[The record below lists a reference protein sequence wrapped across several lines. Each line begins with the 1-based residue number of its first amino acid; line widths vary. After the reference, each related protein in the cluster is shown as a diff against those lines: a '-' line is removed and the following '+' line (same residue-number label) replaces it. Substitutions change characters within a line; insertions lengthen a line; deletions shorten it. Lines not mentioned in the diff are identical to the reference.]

1 MSEIRFYAPDVPNF
15 EQANMLAK
23 LAMEQR
29 QKTAD
34 GFKDTVKGFTD
45 AVVKSNHSLI
55 KEQLDAL
62 TPEQLQDKV
71 AVNALVNN
79 LTKDTGYMYDAP
91 VVDAYVE
98 ARPDILQQR
107 ALEAEKLKQQE
118 LANQNSA
125 FNFRNAQMDKNKQ
138 ARDELRQDLLSQY
151 IYYSTLEDKDDIAK
165 ASRLNSLKGI
175 LANGKD
181 LFNSENEMYAFL
193 GLGLTKHLD
202 EQNLREL
209 DKAKTQAQ
217 TDAIYGNLKISQQNA
232 DTNEYKA
239 VNDNQNTKTDQ
250 ALKAFG
256 IANKDSGGGN
266 GGSKDS
272 NGGKQQDLIQKT
284 ATENSLKKLNELGM
298 PNAVEQK
305 EDGSLGVNYNTVNST
320 IQNTMSNINEK
331 YRESA
336 SEWQE
341 KLLSAKHMQNGW
353 AEFGKNKAERLIE
366 FVNKYETTDDEGNK
380 RPLRPDEKGEI
391 YRKAVLGEVR
401 FDNWL
406 EMGEG
411 DTLNSKKIDPLIK
424 SYNNENINKANA
436 EITAHVAD
444 TLSALSQATGMA
456 NGQLA
461 YELGWGKGTDMFKHL
476 PKSIQNDMD
485 KYEKGQAKEKG
496 NKLAKKIMKGTGGDM
511 VNRAV
516 KQSQTTRVT
525 ANGKVYE
532 LPRWLVNPKNKANSP
547 YADISLDK
555 YTNRFNH

>member
-1 MSEIRFYAPDVPNF
+1 MSEIKFYAPETPDF
-15 EQANMLAK
+15 EQANVLAK

-29 QKTAD
+29 QKASE
-34 GFKDTVKGFTD
+34 GFKNTVKSFTD
-45 AVVKSNHSLI
+45 SVVKANHSLI
-55 KEQLDAL
+55 KERLDAL

-71 AVNALVNN
+71 AVNALVNS

-91 VVDAYVE
+91 VIDTYVE

-107 ALEAEKLKQQE
+107 ALEAEKLEQQE

-125 FNFRNAQMDKNKQ
+125 FNHHVAQLKQDKE
-138 ARDELRQDLLSQY
+138 ARDEMRKDLLNQH
-151 IYYSTLEDKDDIAK
+151 IYYVTKGDTETALKVLQENLKLFPTLEEAQ
-165 ASRLNSLKGI
+165 
-175 LANGKD
+175 
-181 LFNSENEMYAFL
+181 AFL
-193 GLGLTKHLD
+193 GLGLNEYLKGVDMDDL
-202 EQNLREL
+202 Q
-209 DKAKTQAQ
+209 KAKLKAQTEALLTQANV
-217 TDAIYGNLKISQQNA
+217 AQQNA
-232 DTNEYKA
+232 DTNQFTAESNATDKE
-239 VNDNQNTKTDQ
+239 NQT
-250 ALKAFG
+250 ALDAWKL
-256 IANKDSGGGN
+256 ANGGGD
-266 GGSKDS
+266 GGKSS
-272 NGGKQQDLIQKT
+272 NGSNGSKQQDLIQKT

-444 TLSALSQATGMA
+444 TLSALSQATGMT

-476 PKSIQNDMD
+476 PKSIQKDMD
-485 KYEKGQAKEKG
+485 KYEKEQAKEKG
-496 NKLAKKIMKGTGGDM
+496 SKLAKKIMKGTGGDM

-516 KQSQTTRVT
+516 KQSQTTTVT
-525 ANGKVYE
+525 ADGKVYE
-532 LPRWLVNPKNKANSP
+532 LPRWIAKPKNKDNKP

-555 YTNRFNH
+555 YRNRFNH

>member
-1 MSEIRFYAPDVPNF
+1 MSEIKFYAPETPNF

-71 AVNALVNN
+71 AVNALVNS

-118 LANQNSA
+118 LVNQNSA
-125 FNFRNAQMDKNKQ
+125 FNLRNAQLDKNKQ
-138 ARDELRQDLLSQY
+138 ARDELRQDLLSQFTHY
-151 IYYSTLEDKDDIAK
+151 IGKGDTDTTLKLLQK
-165 ASRLNSLKGI
+165 
-175 LANGKD
+175 GKD
-181 LFNSENEMYAFL
+181 LFPSSEEMQAFL
-193 GLGLTKHLD
+193 HHGLAKSNNVQEMDALEKAQL
-202 EQNLREL
+202 Q
-209 DKAKTQAQ
+209 AKTNALITQANV
-217 TDAIYGNLKISQQNA
+217 AQQNA
-232 DTNEYKA
+232 DTNELKA
-239 VNDNQNTKTDQ
+239 VNDNQNTQTEQ

-256 IANKDSGGGN
+256 MANKDSGGGN

-272 NGGKQQDLIQKT
+272 NGGKQQDPIQKT

-380 RPLRPDEKGEI
+380 RPLRPDEKGEL

-436 EITAHVAD
+436 EITAHIAD
-444 TLSALSQATGMA
+444 TLSALSQATGKS

-461 YELGWGKGTDMFKHL
+461 YELGWTPNTDIFKRL
-476 PKSIQNDMD
+476 PKGIQNDLN
-485 KYEKGQAKEKG
+485 KYDAQQNTKRLLGKSPMTGTNG
-496 NKLAKKIMKGTGGDM
+496 NMLNTA
-511 VNRAV
+511 VN
-516 KQSQTTRVT
+516 QSKNRKVT
-525 ANGKVYE
+525 VNGKD
-532 LPRWLVNPKNKANSP
+532 WLVPSSIAKPTNGKP

-555 YTNRFNH
+555 YRNRFNH

>member
-71 AVNALVNN
+71 AVNALVNS

-125 FNFRNAQMDKNKQ
+125 FNLRNAQMDKNKQ
-138 ARDELRQDLLSQY
+138 ARDELRQDFLSQF
-151 IYYSTLEDKDDIAK
+151 IYYMGKGDTDTTLK
-165 ASRLNSLKGI
+165 LLQQ
-175 LANGKD
+175 GKD
-181 LFNSENEMYAFL
+181 LFPSSEEMQAFL
-193 GLGLTKHLD
+193 NHGLVKDANAQEKDAL
-202 EQNLREL
+202 ER
-209 DKAKTQAQ
+209 AKSQAQ
-217 TDAIYGNLKISQQNA
+217 IDALINQSEVNKYNAITSRSKVEQDGQN
-232 DTNEYKA
+232 
-239 VNDNQNTKTDQ
+239 NQDELT
-250 ALKAFG
+250 LKAWEL
-256 IANKDSGGGN
+256 ANGGGKGSNSSN
-266 GGSKDS
+266 GS

-461 YELGWGKGTDMFKHL
+461 HELGWGKGTDMFKHL

-485 KYEKGQAKEKG
+485 KYEKEQAKEQG
-496 NKLAKKIMKGTGGDM
+496 NKLAKKIMKGIDGDM
-511 VNRAV
+511 TKVATNQSKTVKRGNTHIPSTIARPSNQTNKDNR
-516 KQSQTTRVT
+516 
-525 ANGKVYE
+525 
-532 LPRWLVNPKNKANSP
+532 P

-555 YTNRFNH
+555 YRNRFNH

>member
-34 GFKDTVKGFTD
+34 GFKDTAKGFTD

-71 AVNALVNN
+71 AVNALVNS

-125 FNFRNAQMDKNKQ
+125 FNIRANQLEQDKK
-138 ARDELRQDLLSQY
+138 ARDEMRQDLLSQY
-151 IYYSTLEDKDDIAK
+151 IYYSTQEDKDDIAK

-181 LFNSENEMYAFL
+181 LFNSENEMYSFL
-193 GLGLTKHLD
+193 GLGLTKHLN
-202 EQNLREL
+202 EQNLSEL
-209 DKAKTQAQ
+209 DKAKVQAQ
-217 TDAIYGNLKISQQNA
+217 IDAVYGNLKISQQNA

-239 VNDNQNTKTDQ
+239 VNDNQNTQTEQ

-336 SEWQE
+336 SEWEE
-341 KLLSAKHMQNGW
+341 KLSTSEYMQDMGSKLFSTKKG
-353 AEFGKNKAERLIE
+353 ELKT
-366 FVNKYETTDDEGNK
+366 FVDSYETTDENGNK
-380 RPLRPDEKGEI
+380 RLLRADEKEEI
-391 YRKAVLGEVR
+391 YRKATLGDIR
-401 FDNWL
+401 FAEWT
-406 EMGEG
+406 GIGKG
-411 DTLNSKKIDPLIK
+411 DTLHAGKIEPYLK
-424 SYNNENINKANA
+424 QYNNEITKKANA

-461 YELGWGKGTDMFKHL
+461 YELGWGKGTDMFKQL
-476 PKSIQNDMD
+476 PESLQKDLVKYDTQQNTKRLLGKSPMTGTN
-485 KYEKGQAKEKG
+485 G
-496 NKLAKKIMKGTGGDM
+496 NMLNTAVNQSKNRKVTVNGKDWLVPSTLAK
-511 VNRAV
+511 
-516 KQSQTTRVT
+516 
-525 ANGKVYE
+525 
-532 LPRWLVNPKNKANSP
+532 LPNKKS
-547 YADISLDK
+547 YADIPLGK
-555 YTNRFNH
+555 YRNRYNH

>member
-1 MSEIRFYAPDVPNF
+1 MSEIKFYAPETPNF

-71 AVNALVNN
+71 AVNALVNS

-118 LANQNSA
+118 LVNQNSA
-125 FNFRNAQMDKNKQ
+125 FNLRNAQLDKNKQ
-138 ARDELRQDLLSQY
+138 ARDELRQDLLSQFTHY
-151 IYYSTLEDKDDIAK
+151 IGKGDTDTTLKLLQK
-165 ASRLNSLKGI
+165 
-175 LANGKD
+175 GKD
-181 LFNSENEMYAFL
+181 LFPSSEEMQAFL
-193 GLGLTKHLD
+193 HHGLAKSNNVQEMDALEKAQL
-202 EQNLREL
+202 Q
-209 DKAKTQAQ
+209 AKTNALITQANV
-217 TDAIYGNLKISQQNA
+217 AQQNA
-232 DTNEYKA
+232 NTNQLTAESNA
-239 VNDNQNTKTDQ
+239 TDKEKQ
-250 ALKAFG
+250 TALDAWKL
-256 IANKDSGGGN
+256 ANGGGDGSN
-266 GGSKDS
+266 GSKDS

-320 IQNTMSNINEK
+320 IQNTISNINEK

-391 YRKAVLGEVR
+391 YRKAVLGDIR
-401 FDNWL
+401 FAEWFTY
-406 EMGEG
+406 G
-411 DTLNSKKIDPLIK
+411 DTLHAGKIEPYLK
-424 SYNNENINKANA
+424 QYNNEITKKANA

-461 YELGWGKGTDMFKHL
+461 YELGWTPNTDIFKRL
-476 PKSIQNDMD
+476 PKGIQNDLTR
-485 KYEKGQAKEKG
+485 YATQQAEKKLIKGFTFTDTFDQASKNTPKIFLKG
-496 NKLAKKIMKGTGGDM
+496 NGTSTQKSNKNNSTSLSRKYNLNADDF
-511 VNRAV
+511 
-516 KQSQTTRVT
+516 TRR
-525 ANGKVYE
+525 Y
-532 LPRWLVNPKNKANSP
+532 R
-547 YADISLDK
+547 
-555 YTNRFNH
+555 H

>member
-1 MSEIRFYAPDVPNF
+1 MSEIKFYAPETPNF

-71 AVNALVNN
+71 AVNALVNS

-125 FNFRNAQMDKNKQ
+125 FNLRNAQMDKNKQ
-138 ARDELRQDLLSQY
+138 ARDELRQDLLNQFTHY
-151 IYYSTLEDKDDIAK
+151 IGKGDTDTA
-165 ASRLNSLKGI
+165 LKI
-175 LANGKD
+175 MQKGKD
-181 LFNSENEMYAFL
+181 LFPSSEEMQAFL
-193 GLGLTKHLD
+193 HHG
-202 EQNLREL
+202 L
-209 DKAKTQAQ
+209 DKYTNDHEMDALKKAQLQAQ
-217 TDAIYGNLKISQQNA
+217 TNALITQANVAQQNA

-239 VNDNQNTKTDQ
+239 VNDNQNTQTEQ

-424 SYNNENINKANA
+424 SYNNENIKKANA

-461 YELGWGKGTDMFKHL
+461 YELGWTPNTDIFKRL
-476 PKSIQNDMD
+476 PKGIQNDLTR
-485 KYEKGQAKEKG
+485 YATQQAEKKLIKGFTFTDTFDQASKNTPKIFLKG
-496 NKLAKKIMKGTGGDM
+496 NGTSTQKSNKNNSTSLSRKYNLNADDF
-511 VNRAV
+511 
-516 KQSQTTRVT
+516 TRR
-525 ANGKVYE
+525 Y
-532 LPRWLVNPKNKANSP
+532 R
-547 YADISLDK
+547 
-555 YTNRFNH
+555 H

>member
-1 MSEIRFYAPDVPNF
+1 MSEIKFYAPDAPNF

-34 GFKDTVKGFTD
+34 GFKDTAKGFTD

-71 AVNALVNN
+71 AVNALVNS

-125 FNFRNAQMDKNKQ
+125 FNLRNAQLDKNKQ
-138 ARDELRQDLLSQY
+138 ARDELRQDLLSQFTHY
-151 IYYSTLEDKDDIAK
+151 IGKGDTDTTLKLLQK
-165 ASRLNSLKGI
+165 
-175 LANGKD
+175 GKD
-181 LFNSENEMYAFL
+181 LFPSSEEMQAFL
-193 GLGLTKHLD
+193 HHG
-202 EQNLREL
+202 L
-209 DKAKTQAQ
+209 DKYTNDHEMDALKKAQLQAQ
-217 TDAIYGNLKISQQNA
+217 TNALITQANVAQQNA

-239 VNDNQNTKTDQ
+239 VNDNQNTQTEQ

-256 IANKDSGGGN
+256 MANKDSGGGN
-266 GGSKDS
+266 DGSKGS
-272 NGGKQQDLIQKT
+272 NGSKQQDLIQKT

-320 IQNTMSNINEK
+320 IQNTISNINESYLK
-331 YRESA
+331 STG
-336 SEWQE
+336 EWEE
-341 KLLSAKHMQNGW
+341 KLSTSEYMQDMGSKLFSTKKG
-353 AEFGKNKAERLIE
+353 ELKA
-366 FVNKYETTDDEGNK
+366 FVDSYETTDENGNK
-380 RPLRPDEKGEI
+380 RLLRADEKEEI
-391 YRKAVLGEVR
+391 YRKATLGDIR
-401 FDNWL
+401 FAEWT
-406 EMGEG
+406 GIGKG
-411 DTLNSKKIDPLIK
+411 DTLHAGKIEPYLK
-424 SYNNENINKANA
+424 QYNNEITKKANA

-461 YELGWGKGTDMFKHL
+461 YQLGWGKGTDMFKHL

-485 KYEKGQAKEKG
+485 KYEKEQAKEQG
-496 NKLAKKIMKGTGGDM
+496 NKLAKKIMKGIDADM
-511 VNRAV
+511 INRAV
-516 KQSQTTRVT
+516 KQSQTTTVT
-525 ANGKVYE
+525 ANGKDYE
-532 LPRWLVNPKNKANSP
+532 LPRWIAKPKNKANKP

-555 YTNRFNH
+555 YRNRFNH

>member
-1 MSEIRFYAPDVPNF
+1 MSEIKFYAPETPNF

-71 AVNALVNN
+71 AVNALVNS

-125 FNFRNAQMDKNKQ
+125 FNLRNAQMDKNKQ
-138 ARDELRQDLLSQY
+138 ARDELRQDLLNQFTHY
-151 IYYSTLEDKDDIAK
+151 IGKGDTDTA
-165 ASRLNSLKGI
+165 LKI
-175 LANGKD
+175 MQKGKD
-181 LFNSENEMYAFL
+181 LFPSSEEMQAFL
-193 GLGLTKHLD
+193 HHG
-202 EQNLREL
+202 L
-209 DKAKTQAQ
+209 DKYTNDHEMDALKKAQLQAQ
-217 TDAIYGNLKISQQNA
+217 TNALITQANVAQQNA

-239 VNDNQNTKTDQ
+239 VNDNQNTQTEQ

-424 SYNNENINKANA
+424 SYNNENIKKANA

-461 YELGWGKGTDMFKHL
+461 YELGWTPNTDIFKRL
-476 PKSIQNDMD
+476 PKCIQNDLTR
-485 KYEKGQAKEKG
+485 YATQQAEKKLIKGFTFTDTFDQASKNTPKIFLKG
-496 NKLAKKIMKGTGGDM
+496 NGTSTQKSNKNNSTSLSRKYNLNADDF
-511 VNRAV
+511 
-516 KQSQTTRVT
+516 TRR
-525 ANGKVYE
+525 Y
-532 LPRWLVNPKNKANSP
+532 R
-547 YADISLDK
+547 
-555 YTNRFNH
+555 H

>member
-125 FNFRNAQMDKNKQ
+125 FNLRNAQMDKNKQ
-138 ARDELRQDLLSQY
+138 ARDELRQDLLSQFTHY
-151 IYYSTLEDKDDIAK
+151 IGKGDTDTTLKLLQK
-165 ASRLNSLKGI
+165 
-175 LANGKD
+175 GKD
-181 LFNSENEMYAFL
+181 LFPSSEEMQAFL
-193 GLGLTKHLD
+193 HHG
-202 EQNLREL
+202 L
-209 DKAKTQAQ
+209 DKYTNDHEMDALKKAQLQAQ
-217 TDAIYGNLKISQQNA
+217 TNALLTQANVAQQNA
-232 DTNEYKA
+232 NTNQFTAESNA
-239 VNDNQNTKTDQ
+239 TDKEKQ
-250 ALKAFG
+250 TALDAWKL
-256 IANKDSGGGN
+256 ANGGDGSN
-266 GGSKDS
+266 GSKDS

-336 SEWQE
+336 SEWE
-341 KLLSAKHMQNGW
+341 KELANAPTFQQYIPDLGVTKL
-353 AEFGKNKAERLIE
+353 EKFKA
-366 FVNKYETTDDEGNK
+366 FVNNYETIDENGNK
-380 RPLRPDEKGEI
+380 RLLRADEKEEI
-391 YRKAVLGEVR
+391 YRKTKLGDIA
-401 FDNWL
+401 FDEWFRW
-406 EMGEG
+406 GKG
-411 DTLNSKKIDPLIK
+411 DTLNSNKIEPYLK
-424 SYNNENINKANA
+424 RYNNEITKKANA
-436 EITAHVAD
+436 EITAHIAD
-444 TLSALSQATGMA
+444 TLSALSQVTGKN
-456 NGQLA
+456 NGEIA
-461 YELGWGKGTDMFKHL
+461 YALGWGIGSDMFKQL
-476 PKSIQNDMD
+476 PESLQKDLVKYDTQQNTKRLLGKSPMTGTN
-485 KYEKGQAKEKG
+485 G
-496 NKLAKKIMKGTGGDM
+496 NMLNTAVNQSKNRKVTVNGKDWLVPSTLAKH
-511 VNRAV
+511 N
-516 KQSQTTRVT
+516 Q
-525 ANGKVYE
+525 
-532 LPRWLVNPKNKANSP
+532 
-547 YADISLDK
+547 
-555 YTNRFNH
+555 

>member
-1 MSEIRFYAPDVPNF
+1 MSEIKFYAPETPNF

-125 FNFRNAQMDKNKQ
+125 FNLRNAQLDKNKQ
-138 ARDELRQDLLSQY
+138 ARDELRQDLLNQH
-151 IYYSTLEDKDDIAK
+151 IYYISKGDNDTAL
-165 ASRLNSLKGI
+165 RLLKE
-175 LANGKD
+175 NKD
-181 LFNSENEMYAFL
+181 LFP
-193 GLGLTKHLD
+193 TLD
-202 EQNLREL
+202 EAQAYLGMGLNEYLKGVDTDDL
-209 DKAKTQAQ
+209 QKARLKAQTEALITQAN
-217 TDAIYGNLKISQQNA
+217 AAQQNA
-232 DTNEYKA
+232 NTNELKA
-239 VNDNQNTKTDQ
+239 VNDNQNTQTEQ

-320 IQNTMSNINEK
+320 IQNTISNINEK

-336 SEWQE
+336 SEWEE
-341 KLLSAKHMQNGW
+341 KILSSKELQSVGTAINRT
-353 AEFGKNKAERLIE
+353 KAEELKV
-366 FVNKYETTDDEGNK
+366 FVDNYKTTDDNGNE
-380 RPLRPDEKGEI
+380 RLLRADEKEEL
-391 YRKAVLGEVR
+391 YRKAVLGDIS
-401 FDNWL
+401 FANWTRW
-406 EMGEG
+406 GEG
-411 DTLNSKKIDPLIK
+411 DTLNSKKIEPYLTR
-424 SYNNENINKANA
+424 YNNEITKKANA
-436 EITAHVAD
+436 EITAHIAD
-444 TLSALSQATGMA
+444 TLSALSQATGKN
-456 NGQLA
+456 NGEIA
-461 YELGWGKGTDMFKHL
+461 YALGWGIGSDMFKQL
-476 PKSIQNDMD
+476 PESLQKDLVKYDTQQNTKRLLGGSPMT
-485 KYEKGQAKEKG
+485 GTNG
-496 NKLAKKIMKGTGGDM
+496 NMLNTA
-511 VNRAV
+511 VN
-516 KQSQTTRVT
+516 QSKNRKVT
-525 ANGKVYE
+525 INGKD
-532 LPRWLVNPKNKANSP
+532 WLVPSSIAKPTNDKP
-547 YADISLDK
+547 YADMPLGK
-555 YTNRFNH
+555 YRNRFNH

>member
-1 MSEIRFYAPDVPNF
+1 MSEIKFYAPETPNF

-125 FNFRNAQMDKNKQ
+125 FNLRNAQMDKNKQ
-138 ARDELRQDLLSQY
+138 ARDELRQDLLSQFTHY
-151 IYYSTLEDKDDIAK
+151 IG
-165 ASRLNSLKGI
+165 KGDTDTTFKI
-175 LANGKD
+175 LQQGKD
-181 LFNSENEMYAFL
+181 LFPSSEEMQAFL
-193 GLGLTKHLD
+193 HHG
-202 EQNLREL
+202 L
-209 DKAKTQAQ
+209 DKYTNDQEMDALKKAQLQAQ
-217 TDAIYGNLKISQQNA
+217 TNALLTQANVAQQNA
-232 DTNEYKA
+232 NTNQFTAESNATDKE
-239 VNDNQNTKTDQ
+239 NQT
-250 ALKAFG
+250 ALDAWKL
-256 IANKDSGGGN
+256 ANGGGD
-266 GGSKDS
+266 GGKSS
-272 NGGKQQDLIQKT
+272 NGSNGSKQQDLIQKT

-320 IQNTMSNINEK
+320 IQNTISNINEK

-336 SEWQE
+336 SEWEEKLSTSEYMQSMGS
-341 KLLSAKHMQNGW
+341 KLLSTKKG
-353 AEFGKNKAERLIE
+353 ELKT
-366 FVNKYETTDDEGNK
+366 FVDSYETTDENGNK
-380 RPLRPDEKGEI
+380 RLLRADEKEEI
-391 YRKAVLGEVR
+391 YRKAVLGDIR
-401 FDNWL
+401 FAEWFTY
-406 EMGEG
+406 G
-411 DTLNSKKIDPLIK
+411 DTLHAGKIEPYLK
-424 SYNNENINKANA
+424 QYNNEITKKANA

-461 YELGWGKGTDMFKHL
+461 YELGWTPNTDIFKRL
-476 PKSIQNDMD
+476 PKGIQNDLTR
-485 KYEKGQAKEKG
+485 YATQQAEKKLIKGFTFTDTFDQASKNTPKIFLKG
-496 NKLAKKIMKGTGGDM
+496 NGTSTQKSNKNNSTSLSRKYNLNADDF
-511 VNRAV
+511 
-516 KQSQTTRVT
+516 TRR
-525 ANGKVYE
+525 Y
-532 LPRWLVNPKNKANSP
+532 R
-547 YADISLDK
+547 
-555 YTNRFNH
+555 H

>member
-29 QKTAD
+29 QQAVD
-34 GFKDTVKGFTD
+34 GFKNTVKSFTD
-45 AVVKSNHSLI
+45 GVVKANHSAI
-55 KEQLDAL
+55 KEQVDAL

-71 AVNALVNN
+71 AVNEMVRQ
-79 LTKDTGYMYDAP
+79 LTQDTGYMYDAP

-118 LANQNSA
+118 LANQASEYNH
-125 FNFRNAQMDKNKQ
+125 RVTQLEQDKK
-138 ARDELRQDLLSQY
+138 ARDELRQDLLSQFIHY
-151 IYYSTLEDKDDIAK
+151 IGKGDTDTA
-165 ASRLNSLKGI
+165 LKI
-175 LANGKD
+175 MQKGKD
-181 LFNSENEMYAFL
+181 LFPSSEEMQAFL
-193 GLGLTKHLD
+193 HHGLAKSTNAQEMDALEKAQL
-202 EQNLREL
+202 Q
-209 DKAKTQAQ
+209 AKTNALITQANV
-217 TDAIYGNLKISQQNA
+217 AQQNA

-239 VNDNQNTKTDQ
+239 VNDNQNTQTEQ

-256 IANKDSGGGN
+256 MANKDSGGGN

-272 NGGKQQDLIQKT
+272 NGGKQQDPIQKT

-320 IQNTMSNINEK
+320 IQNTMSNINESYLKSTGEWEEKLSTSK
-331 YRESA
+331 YMQNMGS
-336 SEWQE
+336 
-341 KLLSAKHMQNGW
+341 KLLSTR
-353 AEFGKNKAERLIE
+353 AEELKT
-366 FVNKYETTDDEGNK
+366 FVNNYETTDENGNK
-380 RPLRPDEKGEI
+380 RLLRADEKEEL
-391 YRKAVLGEVR
+391 YRKAVLGDIR
-401 FDNWL
+401 FAEWL
-406 EMGEG
+406 TTG
-411 DTLNSKKIDPLIK
+411 DTLHADKIEPYLK
-424 SYNNENINKANA
+424 QYNNEITKKANA

-485 KYEKGQAKEKG
+485 KYEKEQAKKIG
-496 NKLAKKIMKGTGGDM
+496 NKLANGIMKGTKGDM
-511 VNRAV
+511 INKAV
-516 KQSQTTRVT
+516 KQSQTTTVT
-525 ANGKVYE
+525 ANGKDYE
-532 LPRWLVNPKNKANSP
+532 LPRWIAKPKNKDNKP
-547 YADISLDK
+547 YADIPLDK
-555 YTNRFNH
+555 YRNRFNH

>member
-71 AVNALVNN
+71 AVNALVNS

-125 FNFRNAQMDKNKQ
+125 FNLRNAQLDKNKQ
-138 ARDELRQDLLSQY
+138 ARDELRQDLLSQFTHY
-151 IYYSTLEDKDDIAK
+151 IGKGDTDTTLK
-165 ASRLNSLKGI
+165 I
-175 LANGKD
+175 LQKGKD
-181 LFNSENEMYAFL
+181 LFPSSEEMQAFL
-193 GLGLTKHLD
+193 HHG
-202 EQNLREL
+202 L
-209 DKAKTQAQ
+209 DKYTNDHEMDALKKAQLQAQ
-217 TDAIYGNLKISQQNA
+217 TNALITQANVAQQNA
-232 DTNEYKA
+232 NTNELKA
-239 VNDNQNTKTDQ
+239 VNDNQNTQTEQ

-256 IANKDSGGGN
+256 MANKDSGGGN

-320 IQNTMSNINEK
+320 IQNTMSNINESYLK
-331 YRESA
+331 STG
-336 SEWQE
+336 EWE
-341 KLLSAKHMQNGW
+341 KELANAPTFQQYIPDLGVTKL
-353 AEFGKNKAERLIE
+353 EKFKA
-366 FVNKYETTDDEGNK
+366 FVDNYETLDDNGNK
-380 RPLRPDEKGEI
+380 RLLRPDEKEEI
-391 YRKAVLGEVR
+391 YRKTELGDIA
-401 FDNWL
+401 FDEWL
-406 EMGEG
+406 RWGKG
-411 DTLNSKKIDPLIK
+411 DTLNSNKIEPYLK
-424 SYNNENINKANA
+424 RYNNEITKKANA
-436 EITAHVAD
+436 EITAHIAD
-444 TLSALSQATGMA
+444 TLSALSQATGKN
-456 NGQLA
+456 NGEIA
-461 YELGWGKGTDMFKHL
+461 YALGWGIGTDMFKHL
-476 PKSIQNDMD
+476 PKSIQKDMD
-485 KYEKGQAKEKG
+485 KYEKEQAKEKG
-496 NKLAKKIMKGTGGDM
+496 NKLAKEIMKGIDGNM

-516 KQSQTTRVT
+516 KQSQTTTVT
-525 ANGKVYE
+525 ANGKDYE
-532 LPRWLVNPKNKANSP
+532 LPRWIAKPKNKDDKP

-555 YTNRFNH
+555 YRNRFNH

>member
-1 MSEIRFYAPDVPNF
+1 MSEIKFYAPETPNF

-91 VVDAYVE
+91 VVDTYVE

-125 FNFRNAQMDKNKQ
+125 FNLRNAQMDKNKQ
-138 ARDELRQDLLSQY
+138 ARDELRQDLLSQFTHH
-151 IYYSTLEDKDDIAK
+151 IGKGDTDTTLKLLQK
-165 ASRLNSLKGI
+165 
-175 LANGKD
+175 GKD
-181 LFNSENEMYAFL
+181 LFPSSEEMQAFL
-193 GLGLTKHLD
+193 HHG
-202 EQNLREL
+202 L
-209 DKAKTQAQ
+209 DKYTNDHEMDALKKAQLQAQ
-217 TDAIYGNLKISQQNA
+217 TNALLTQANVAKQNA
-232 DTNEYKA
+232 NTNQFTAESNAADKE
-239 VNDNQNTKTDQ
+239 NQT
-250 ALKAFG
+250 ALDAWKLA
-256 IANKDSGGGN
+256 N
-266 GGSKDS
+266 GGSNGS

-320 IQNTMSNINEK
+320 IQNTISNINEK

-353 AEFGKNKAERLIE
+353 AEFGKNKAEKLIE
-366 FVNKYETTDDEGNK
+366 FVNRYETTDDEGNK
-380 RPLRPDEKGEI
+380 RLLRPDEKEEL

-401 FDNWL
+401 FDNWFSF
-406 EMGEG
+406 GEG

-436 EITAHVAD
+436 DITAHIAD

-461 YELGWGKGTDMFKHL
+461 YELGWGIGSDMFKQL
-476 PKSIQNDMD
+476 PESLQKDLVKYDTQQNTKRLLGKSPMTGTN
-485 KYEKGQAKEKG
+485 G
-496 NKLAKKIMKGTGGDM
+496 NMLNTAVNQSKNRKVTVNGKDWLVPSTLAK
-511 VNRAV
+511 
-516 KQSQTTRVT
+516 
-525 ANGKVYE
+525 
-532 LPRWLVNPKNKANSP
+532 LPNKKS
-547 YADISLDK
+547 YADIPLGK
-555 YTNRFNH
+555 YRNRYNH

>member
-71 AVNALVNN
+71 AVNALVNS

-125 FNFRNAQMDKNKQ
+125 FNLRNAQMDKNKQ
-138 ARDELRQDLLSQY
+138 ARDELRQDFLSQF
-151 IYYSTLEDKDDIAK
+151 IYYMGKGDTDTTLK
-165 ASRLNSLKGI
+165 LLQQ
-175 LANGKD
+175 GKD
-181 LFNSENEMYAFL
+181 LFPSSEEMQAFL
-193 GLGLTKHLD
+193 HHGLVKDANAQEKDAL
-202 EQNLREL
+202 ER
-209 DKAKTQAQ
+209 AKSQAQ
-217 TDAIYGNLKISQQNA
+217 TNALITQANVAQQNA
-232 DTNEYKA
+232 NTNQFTAESNATDKE
-239 VNDNQNTKTDQ
+239 NQTTLDAWK
-250 ALKAFG
+250 L
-256 IANKDSGGGN
+256 ANGGGD
-266 GGSKDS
+266 GSNDSKGS
-272 NGGKQQDLIQKT
+272 NGGKQQDPIQKT

-320 IQNTMSNINEK
+320 IQNTIDKVNEK
-331 YRESA
+331 YHESA

-485 KYEKGQAKEKG
+485 RYEKKQAKEQG

-516 KQSQTTRVT
+516 KQSQTTTVT

-532 LPRWLVNPKNKANSP
+532 LPRWLVNPKNKADKP

-555 YTNRFNH
+555 YRNRYNH

>member
-71 AVNALVNN
+71 AVNALVNS

-91 VVDAYVE
+91 IVDAYVE

-125 FNFRNAQMDKNKQ
+125 FNLRNAQLDKNKQ
-138 ARDELRQDLLSQY
+138 ARDELRQDLLSQFTHY
-151 IYYSTLEDKDDIAK
+151 IGKGDTDTTLKLLQK
-165 ASRLNSLKGI
+165 
-175 LANGKD
+175 GKD
-181 LFNSENEMYAFL
+181 LFPSSEEMQAFL
-193 GLGLTKHLD
+193 HHGLAKSNNVQEMDALEKAQL
-202 EQNLREL
+202 Q
-209 DKAKTQAQ
+209 AKTNALITQANV
-217 TDAIYGNLKISQQNA
+217 AQQNA
-232 DTNEYKA
+232 NTNELKA
-239 VNDNQNTKTDQ
+239 VNDNQNTQTEQ

-272 NGGKQQDLIQKT
+272 NGGKQQDPIQKT

-320 IQNTMSNINEK
+320 IQNTISNINEK

-336 SEWQE
+336 SEWEEKLSTSEYMQSMGS
-341 KLLSAKHMQNGW
+341 KLLSTKKG
-353 AEFGKNKAERLIE
+353 ELKT
-366 FVNKYETTDDEGNK
+366 FVDSYETTDENGNK
-380 RPLRPDEKGEI
+380 RLLRADEKEEI
-391 YRKAVLGEVR
+391 YRKAVLGDIR
-401 FDNWL
+401 FAEWFTY
-406 EMGEG
+406 G
-411 DTLNSKKIDPLIK
+411 DTLHAGKIEPYLK
-424 SYNNENINKANA
+424 QYNNEITKKANA

-461 YELGWGKGTDMFKHL
+461 YELGWTPNTDIFKRL
-476 PKSIQNDMD
+476 PKGIQNDLTR
-485 KYEKGQAKEKG
+485 YATQQAEKKLIKGFTFTDTFDQASKNTPKIFLKG
-496 NKLAKKIMKGTGGDM
+496 NGTSTQKSNKNNSTSLSRKYNLNADDF
-511 VNRAV
+511 
-516 KQSQTTRVT
+516 TRR
-525 ANGKVYE
+525 Y
-532 LPRWLVNPKNKANSP
+532 R
-547 YADISLDK
+547 
-555 YTNRFNH
+555 H

>member
-1 MSEIRFYAPDVPNF
+1 MSEIKFYAPETPNF

-71 AVNALVNN
+71 AVNALVNS

-118 LANQNSA
+118 LVNQNSA
-125 FNFRNAQMDKNKQ
+125 FNLRNAQLDKNKQ
-138 ARDELRQDLLSQY
+138 ARDELRQDLLSQFTHY
-151 IYYSTLEDKDDIAK
+151 IGKGDTDTTLKLLQK
-165 ASRLNSLKGI
+165 
-175 LANGKD
+175 GKD
-181 LFNSENEMYAFL
+181 LFPSSEEMQAFL
-193 GLGLTKHLD
+193 HHGLAKSNNVQEMDALEKAQL
-202 EQNLREL
+202 Q
-209 DKAKTQAQ
+209 AKTNALITQANV
-217 TDAIYGNLKISQQNA
+217 AQQNA
-232 DTNEYKA
+232 NTNQLTAESNA
-239 VNDNQNTKTDQ
+239 TDKEKQ
-250 ALKAFG
+250 TALDAWKL
-256 IANKDSGGGN
+256 ANGGGDGSN
-266 GGSKDS
+266 GSKDS

-320 IQNTMSNINEK
+320 IQNTISNINEK

-444 TLSALSQATGMA
+444 TLSALSQATGLA

-476 PKSIQNDMD
+476 PKSIQKDMD
-485 KYEKGQAKEKG
+485 KYEKEQAKEKG
-496 NKLAKKIMKGTGGDM
+496 NKLAKEIMKGIDGNM

-516 KQSQTTRVT
+516 KQSQTTTVT
-525 ANGKVYE
+525 ANGKDYE
-532 LPRWLVNPKNKANSP
+532 LPRWIAKPKNKDDKP

-555 YTNRFNH
+555 YRNRFNH

>member
-1 MSEIRFYAPDVPNF
+1 MSEIKFYAPETPNF

-71 AVNALVNN
+71 AVNALVNS

-125 FNFRNAQMDKNKQ
+125 FNLRNAQMDKNKQ
-138 ARDELRQDLLSQY
+138 ARDELRQDLLNQFTHY
-151 IYYSTLEDKDDIAK
+151 IGKGDTDTA
-165 ASRLNSLKGI
+165 LKI
-175 LANGKD
+175 MQKGKD
-181 LFNSENEMYAFL
+181 LFPSSEEMQAFL
-193 GLGLTKHLD
+193 HHG
-202 EQNLREL
+202 L
-209 DKAKTQAQ
+209 DKYTNDHEMDALKKAQLQAQ
-217 TDAIYGNLKISQQNA
+217 TNALITQANVAQQNA

-239 VNDNQNTKTDQ
+239 VNDNQNTQTEQ

-272 NGGKQQDLIQKT
+272 NSGKQQDLIQKT

-424 SYNNENINKANA
+424 SYNNENIKKANA

-461 YELGWGKGTDMFKHL
+461 YELGWTPNTDIFKRL
-476 PKSIQNDMD
+476 PKGIQNDLTR
-485 KYEKGQAKEKG
+485 YATQQAEKKLIKGFTFTDTFDQASKNTPKIFLKG
-496 NKLAKKIMKGTGGDM
+496 NGTSTQKSNKNNSTSLSRKYNLNADDF
-511 VNRAV
+511 
-516 KQSQTTRVT
+516 TRR
-525 ANGKVYE
+525 Y
-532 LPRWLVNPKNKANSP
+532 R
-547 YADISLDK
+547 
-555 YTNRFNH
+555 H

>member
-1 MSEIRFYAPDVPNF
+1 MSEIKFYAPETPNF

-71 AVNALVNN
+71 AVNALVNK

-91 VVDAYVE
+91 VIDTYVE

-125 FNFRNAQMDKNKQ
+125 FNLRNAQMDKNKQ
-138 ARDELRQDLLSQY
+138 ARDELRQDLLSQFTHY
-151 IYYSTLEDKDDIAK
+151 IGKGDTDTTLKLLQK
-165 ASRLNSLKGI
+165 
-175 LANGKD
+175 GKD
-181 LFNSENEMYAFL
+181 LFPSSEEMQAFL
-193 GLGLTKHLD
+193 HHGLAKSNNVQEMDALEKAQL
-202 EQNLREL
+202 Q
-209 DKAKTQAQ
+209 AKTNALITQANV
-217 TDAIYGNLKISQQNA
+217 AQQNA
-232 DTNEYKA
+232 DTNELKA
-239 VNDNQNTKTDQ
+239 VNDNQNTQTEQ

-256 IANKDSGGGN
+256 MANKDSGGGN

-272 NGGKQQDLIQKT
+272 NGGKQQDPIQKT

-380 RPLRPDEKGEI
+380 RPLRPDEKGEL

-436 EITAHVAD
+436 EITAHIAD
-444 TLSALSQATGMA
+444 TLSALSQATGKS

-461 YELGWGKGTDMFKHL
+461 YELGWTPNTDIFKRL
-476 PKSIQNDMD
+476 PKGIQNDLN
-485 KYEKGQAKEKG
+485 KYDAQQNTKRLLGKSPMTGTNG
-496 NKLAKKIMKGTGGDM
+496 NMLNTA
-511 VNRAV
+511 VN
-516 KQSQTTRVT
+516 QSKNRKVT
-525 ANGKVYE
+525 VNGKD
-532 LPRWLVNPKNKANSP
+532 WLVPSSIAKPTNGKP

-555 YTNRFNH
+555 YRNRFNH

>member
-1 MSEIRFYAPDVPNF
+1 MSEIKFYAPETPDF

-29 QKTAD
+29 QKASD

-55 KEQLDAL
+55 KERLDAL

-125 FNFRNAQMDKNKQ
+125 FNLRNAQLDKNKQ
-138 ARDELRQDLLSQY
+138 ARDELRQDLLSQFTHY
-151 IYYSTLEDKDDIAK
+151 IGKGDTDTTLK
-165 ASRLNSLKGI
+165 LLQQ
-175 LANGKD
+175 GKD
-181 LFNSENEMYAFL
+181 LFPSSEEMQAFL
-193 GLGLTKHLD
+193 HHG
-202 EQNLREL
+202 L
-209 DKAKTQAQ
+209 DKYTNDHEMDALKKAQLQAQ
-217 TDAIYGNLKISQQNA
+217 TNALLTQANVAQQNA
-232 DTNEYKA
+232 DTNAFKA
-239 VNDNQNTKTDQ
+239 VNDNINTQTDQ
-250 ALKAFG
+250 ELRAYD
-256 IANKDSGGGN
+256 IATKGSG
-266 GGSKDS
+266 
-272 NGGKQQDLIQKT
+272 GGKQQDPIQKT

-320 IQNTMSNINEK
+320 IQNTMSNINESYLK
-331 YRESA
+331 STG
-336 SEWQE
+336 EWEE
-341 KLLSAKHMQNGW
+341 KLSTSKYMQDMGSK
-353 AEFGKNKAERLIE
+353 FFSTKAEELKA
-366 FVNKYETTDDEGNK
+366 FVNSYETTDENGNK
-380 RPLRPDEKGEI
+380 RLLRADEKEEL
-391 YRKAVLGEVR
+391 YRKAVLGDIS
-401 FDNWL
+401 FANWFRW
-406 EMGEG
+406 GKG
-411 DTLNSKKIDPLIK
+411 DTLNSKKIEPYLK
-424 SYNNENINKANA
+424 QYNNEITKKANA

-444 TLSALSQATGMA
+444 TLSALSQATSMT

-476 PKSIQNDMD
+476 PKSIQKDMD
-485 KYEKGQAKEKG
+485 KYEEEQAKEKG
-496 NKLAKKIMKGTGGDM
+496 SKLAKKIMKGTGGDM

-516 KQSQTTRVT
+516 KQSQTTTVT
-525 ANGKVYE
+525 ADGKVYE
-532 LPRWLVNPKNKANSP
+532 LPRWIAKPTNDKP
-547 YADISLDK
+547 YVDIPLDK
-555 YTNRFNH
+555 YRNRFNH

>member
-23 LAMEQR
+23 LAMEQS

-71 AVNALVNN
+71 AVNALVNS

-125 FNFRNAQMDKNKQ
+125 FNLRNAQMDKNKQ
-138 ARDELRQDLLSQY
+138 ARDELRQDLLSQFTHY
-151 IYYSTLEDKDDIAK
+151 IGKGDTDTTLK
-165 ASRLNSLKGI
+165 I
-175 LANGKD
+175 LQNGKD
-181 LFNSENEMYAFL
+181 LFPSSEEMQAFL
-193 GLGLTKHLD
+193 HHG
-202 EQNLREL
+202 L
-209 DKAKTQAQ
+209 DKYTNDHEMDALKKAQLQAQ
-217 TDAIYGNLKISQQNA
+217 TNALITQANVAQQNA
-232 DTNEYKA
+232 DTNELKA
-239 VNDNQNTKTDQ
+239 VNDNINTQTDQ

-256 IANKDSGGGN
+256 MANKDSGGGN

-284 ATENSLKKLNELGM
+284 ATENSLKKLNELGI

-320 IQNTMSNINEK
+320 IQNTISNINEK
-331 YRESA
+331 YREST

-436 EITAHVAD
+436 EITAHIAD
-444 TLSALSQATGMA
+444 TLSALSQATGKS

-461 YELGWGKGTDMFKHL
+461 YELGWTPNTDIFKRL
-476 PKSIQNDMD
+476 PKGIQNDLN
-485 KYEKGQAKEKG
+485 KYDAQQNTKRLLGKSPMTGTNG
-496 NKLAKKIMKGTGGDM
+496 NMLNTA
-511 VNRAV
+511 VN
-516 KQSQTTRVT
+516 QSKNRKVT
-525 ANGKVYE
+525 VNGKD
-532 LPRWLVNPKNKANSP
+532 WLVPSSIAKPTNKKSYTDMP
-547 YADISLDK
+547 LDK
-555 YTNRFNH
+555 YRNRFNH

>member
-71 AVNALVNN
+71 AVNALVNK

-107 ALEAEKLKQQE
+107 ALEAEKLKQQK
-118 LANQNSA
+118 LANQTSA
-125 FNFRNAQMDKNKQ
+125 FNHRANQLKQDKE
-138 ARDELRQDLLSQY
+138 ARDEMRKDLLNQH
-151 IYYSTLEDKDDIAK
+151 IYYISKGDNDTAL
-165 ASRLNSLKGI
+165 RLLKE
-175 LANGKD
+175 NKD
-181 LFNSENEMYAFL
+181 LFP
-193 GLGLTKHLD
+193 TLD
-202 EQNLREL
+202 EAQAYLGMGLNEYLKGVDTDDL
-209 DKAKTQAQ
+209 QKARLKAQTEALITQAN
-217 TDAIYGNLKISQQNA
+217 AAQQNA
-232 DTNEYKA
+232 NTNELKA
-239 VNDNQNTKTDQ
+239 VNDNQNTQTEQ

-320 IQNTMSNINEK
+320 IQNTISNINEK
-331 YRESA
+331 YHESA

-380 RPLRPDEKGEI
+380 RPLRPDEKGEL

-406 EMGEG
+406 EIGEG
-411 DTLNSKKIDPLIK
+411 DTLNSKKIEPLIK
-424 SYNNENINKANA
+424 SYNNEITKKANA
-436 EITAHVAD
+436 EITAHIAD
-444 TLSALSQATGMA
+444 TLSALSQATGKN
-456 NGQLA
+456 NGEIA

-485 KYEKGQAKEKG
+485 KYEKEQAKKIG
-496 NKLAKKIMKGTGGDM
+496 NKLANGIMKGIDADM

-516 KQSQTTRVT
+516 KQSQTTTVT
-525 ANGKVYE
+525 TNGKDYE
-532 LPRWLVNPKNKANSP
+532 LPRWIAKPTNKANKP

-555 YTNRFNH
+555 YRNRFNH

>member
-34 GFKDTVKGFTD
+34 GFKDTAKGFTD

-71 AVNALVNN
+71 AVNALVNS

-125 FNFRNAQMDKNKQ
+125 FNLRNAQMDKNKQ
-138 ARDELRQDLLSQY
+138 ARDELRQDLLSQFTHY
-151 IYYSTLEDKDDIAK
+151 IGKGDTDTTLKLLQK
-165 ASRLNSLKGI
+165 
-175 LANGKD
+175 GKD
-181 LFNSENEMYAFL
+181 LFPSSEEMQAFL
-193 GLGLTKHLD
+193 HHG
-202 EQNLREL
+202 L
-209 DKAKTQAQ
+209 DKYTNDHEMDALKKAQLQAQ
-217 TDAIYGNLKISQQNA
+217 TNALLTQANVAQQNA
-232 DTNEYKA
+232 NTNQLTAESNATDKE
-239 VNDNQNTKTDQ
+239 NQT
-250 ALKAFG
+250 ALDAWKL
-256 IANKDSGGGN
+256 ANGGGN
-266 GGSKDS
+266 GSNGSNGS

-320 IQNTMSNINEK
+320 IQNTISNINESYLK
-331 YRESA
+331 STG
-336 SEWQE
+336 EWEE
-341 KLLSAKHMQNGW
+341 KLSTSEYMQDMGSKLFSTKT
-353 AEFGKNKAERLIE
+353 EELKA
-366 FVNKYETTDDEGNK
+366 FVDSYETTDENGNK
-380 RPLRPDEKGEI
+380 RLLRADEKEEI
-391 YRKAVLGEVR
+391 YRKATLGDIR
-401 FDNWL
+401 FAEWTRI
-406 EMGEG
+406 GKG
-411 DTLNSKKIDPLIK
+411 DTLHAGKIEPYLK
-424 SYNNENINKANA
+424 QYNNEITKKANA

-476 PKSIQNDMD
+476 PKSIQNDMA
-485 KYEKGQAKEKG
+485 KYEKKQAKEKG
-496 NKLAKKIMKGTGGDM
+496 NKLAKKIMKGIDADM

-516 KQSQTTRVT
+516 KQSQTTTVT
-525 ANGKVYE
+525 ANGKDYE
-532 LPRWLVNPKNKANSP
+532 LPRWIAKPKNKANKP

-555 YTNRFNH
+555 YRNRFNH